1 MKKILV
7 IFFVFY
13 SILAFSQICYT
24 YDAAGNRIKRQT
36 CAVPLTHEE
45 NNELKQLIEKQSLD
59 LRIKEVG
66 ITDLSDLII
75 YPNPTSGNIRLINQE
90 TMAGALLQVMTVSG
104 EMIQTIQV
112 TQNDIDLSKLT
123 SGSYFLILVSDKSRN
138 TAKLLITK

>member
-24 YDAAGNRIKRQT
+24 YDAASNRIKRQT